1 MRQRIFWYVGGAVA
15 LGFLQ
20 KLLLDR
26 LLIFGAK
33 PDAMLLLAVWIAR
46 REGQSFG
53 TTAGFLIGLLMDLL
67 HGTMGLD
74 AFAKTVSGFVAGFF
88 ANPDNLDKVSNF
100 ILATALS
107 AFFGTSAYEL
117 VSTALQ
123 APFFKW
129 TLLAVATSL
138 YNVPFAYLFFEGT
151 KRFT

>member
-1 MRQRIFWYVGGAVA
+1 MRQRILWYIVGAIA

-20 KLLLDR
+20 KLLFDR

-33 PDAMLLLAVWIAR
+33 PDAMLLLVVWIAR

-123 APFFKW
+123 SPFFKW

>member
-1 MRQRIFWYVGGAVA
+1 MRQRILWYVGGAIA

-20 KLLLDR
+20 KLLFDR

-33 PDAMLLLAVWIAR
+33 PDIMLLLAVWIAR
-46 REGQSFG
+46 REGQSVG
-53 TTAGFLIGLLMDLL
+53 TTAGFFIGLLMDLL

-74 AFAKTVSGFVAGFF
+74 SFSKTISGFVAGFF
-88 ANPDNLDKVSNF
+88 SNPDDLDKLPNF
-100 ILATALS
+100 IAATALA

-123 APFFKW
+123 APLLKW
-129 TLLAVATSL
+129 TLAAFATSI
-138 YNVPFAYLFFEGT
+138 YNLPFAYLFFESA

>member
-1 MRQRIFWYVGGAVA
+1 MRQRILWYVGGAIA
-15 LGFLQ
+15 LGFCQ
-20 KLLLDR
+20 KLLFDR

-53 TTAGFLIGLLMDLL
+53 TTAGFVIGLLMDLL

-74 AFAKTVSGFVAGFF
+74 AFSKTVSGFVAGFF
-88 ANPDNLDKVSNF
+88 SNPDDLEKVSNF
-100 ILATALS
+100 LIATAL
-107 AFFGTSAYEL
+107 AALFGTSAYEL

-129 TLLAVATSL
+129 TLLALATSL
-138 YNVPFAYLFFEGT
+138 YNMPFAYLFFEGT